1 MKNLLTL
8 SLVSLALAGSV
19 HAQTVPATS
28 PPSTSASTTGSTA
41 LQDPQ
46 GNTVTITSHHPTP
59 PARDHRAQFDVIDGD
74 RDGVVS
80 RREATVDKYLVR
92 AFATLDGDRD
102 GRLAYEEML
111 RWLDD

>member
-19 HAQTVPATS
+19 HAQTVPATT
-28 PPSTSASTTGSTA
+28 PPAASTTGSTA